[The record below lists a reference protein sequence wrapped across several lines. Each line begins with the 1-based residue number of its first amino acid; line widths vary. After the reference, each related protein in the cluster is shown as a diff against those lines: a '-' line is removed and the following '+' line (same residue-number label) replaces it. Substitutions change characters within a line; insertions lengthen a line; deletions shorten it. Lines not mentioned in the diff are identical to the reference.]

1 MFDSARRTLVTTIGL
16 MLLRRK
22 LQRRGG
28 PTAALALLGL
38 EILRPKVLYARRVL
52 TVVLVLTIVGGIVA
66 AVIWWWRRT
75 ARNEPEPIPPTA
87 PPSAPPAS
95 PAPAPVAEGA

>member
-1 MFDSARRTLVTTIGL
+1 VTSIGL

-38 EILRPKVLYARRVL
+38 EILGPKVLYARRVVTL
-52 TVVLVLTIVGGIVA
+52 VLVLTIVGGIVA
-66 AVIWWWRRT
+66 AVIWWWLRA
-75 ARNEPEPIPPTA
+75 ARNEPEPIPSAA
-87 PPSAPPAS
+87 PPDAPPPS
-95 PAPAPVAEGA
+95 PAPVPVAEGA